1 MIDLLRRVFIKD
13 YKNIDDEKVRQKH
26 GILAAIIGIVTNLSI
41 VILKVTIAF
50 VLAFSIHHQN
60 SSISILDA
68 LPMALIADA
77 INNLSDMINSIVT
90 LIGFK
95 LAGKPA
101 DKDHPFGHERIE
113 YIAGLI
119 VSIVVIVLAVILFKE
134 SLTKVINKTEIQY
147 ELLTIIILGITILI
161 KVLQGYSY
169 YKISKIIS
177 SNALKS
183 SSVDSLLDC
192 VSTGL
197 ILVSAVLSYLLK
209 WNFLDGYLGLAV
221 SILIFISGI
230 KMIKE
235 AASPLIGEKNN
246 ETVKK
251 DVLDIVLSHK
261 EVYGVHDIL
270 CHSYGPTKY
279 FISLH
284 CEMNQDLS
292 VLEAHRIIDE
302 IESEINKKYNF
313 SVTIHIDPVAIFDPH
328 YSSLKKDVANVLKQI
343 DSKLD
348 LHDFQVSEENG
359 LTQITFDI
367 LSPYEETL
375 SESDILDELNL
386 KMESSKNHY
395 SFIVHF
401 DHPF

>member
-1 MIDLLRRVFIKD
+1 MIDLLRRLFIKD

-50 VLAFSIHHQN
+50 VLAINIHQQN
-60 SSISILDA
+60 PSISMLDA

-134 SLTKVINKTEIQY
+134 SLTKIINRTEIQY

-177 SNALKS
+177 SNALKAS
-183 SSVDSLLDC
+183 SLDSLLDC

-251 DVLDIVLSHK
+251 DVLESVLAHK

-279 FISLH
+279 FVSLH

-313 SVTIHIDPVAIFDPH
+313 SVTIHIDPVAIHDPR
-328 YSSLKKDVANVLKQI
+328 YSSLKNDVINALKQI
-343 DSKLD
+343 DPKLD
-348 LHDFQVSEENG
+348 LHDFQVSEASG
-359 LTQITFDI
+359 ITQITFDI

-375 SESDILDELNL
+375 SESDVLDELNL

-395 SFIVHF
+395 SFIIHF